1 MTFVGTKS
9 AQRTSCLAIAG
20 LALLLPEAAMAK
32 RDKRGSAPEAVAACV
47 DNYKSGLDKEQSG
60 HLRQARELFIKC
72 SKASCG
78 SPLRDECTT
87 RFTQLSADIPSIV
100 PIVTDEAGGPQTE
113 VEVRVDG
120 ERLTSSL
127 DGHSFALDPGVR
139 EFSFSK
145 DGRVFATQKVMIVQ
159 GQRNRLISAS
169 MSEGGGAVAAGA
181 TSKRAVK
188 AAAPVVKKAPAPV
201 AVAQADDAG
210 ESSAPDPTAEASTK
224 KVTPHLGAP
233 TPHQTA
239 EPEVDLTTEDHSSSK
254 VPTASYVLAGAGL
267 ASVGA
272 GALLIYWGRKDNS
285 KLSECSVAD
294 VSNCQQGTV
303 DHIHNLYLAGNVA
316 LGVGV
321 ASLAAA
327 YWVYSRS
334 GKEESTKEA
343 YHFDLQPNKGGAVAG
358 VSGSF

>member
-1 MTFVGTKS
+1 MTLAGTNS
-9 AQRTSCLAIAG
+9 AQRTLHLAIAG
-20 LALLLPEAAMAK
+20 LLLLLPEAAMAK
-32 RDKRGSAPEAVAACV
+32 GKRGKSSGSPEMVSACV
-47 DNYKSGLDKEQSG
+47 DNYKTGLDKEQSG

-78 SPLRDECTT
+78 SPLREECTT
-87 RFTQLSADIPSIV
+87 RFTQLSTDIPSIV
-100 PIVTDEAGGPQTE
+100 PVVTDDAGGPQTD

-120 ERLTSSL
+120 EKLTSSL
-127 DGHSFALDPGVR
+127 DGHSFSLDPGVR
-139 EFSFSK
+139 EVSFSK

-169 MSEGGGAVAAGA
+169 MSDGGSVAA
-181 TSKRAVK
+181 TSTRRPTK
-188 AAAPVVKKAPAPV
+188 AAPAKKAAPVV
-201 AVAQADDAG
+201 VAQASDT
-210 ESSAPDPTAEASTK
+210 SEATEPEPVTK

-233 TPHQTA
+233 APKQVA
-239 EPEVDLTTEDHSSSK
+239 ETEVDLTAEEHSGSK
-254 VPTASYVLAGAGL
+254 VPALSYVLGGTGIAALAAG
-267 ASVGA
+267 GA
-272 GALLIYWGRKDNS
+272 LIYWGRKDNS
-285 KLSECSVAD
+285 RLTECSTPET
-294 VSNCQQGTV
+294 NCPQSAV

-358 VSGSF
+358 IAGSF

>member
-1 MTFVGTKS
+1 MTLAGTNS
-9 AQRTSCLAIAG
+9 AQRTLHLAIAG
-20 LALLLPEAAMAK
+20 LLLLLPEAAMAK
-32 RDKRGSAPEAVAACV
+32 GKRAKGSGSPEAVSACV
-47 DNYKSGLDKEQSG
+47 DNYKSGLDKESSG

-78 SPLRDECTT
+78 SPLREECTT
-87 RFTQLSADIPSIV
+87 RFTQLSTDIPSIV
-100 PIVTDEAGGPQTE
+100 PVVTDGDGGPQTD

-120 ERLTSSL
+120 EKLTSSL
-127 DGHSFALDPGVR
+127 DGHSFSLDPGVR
-139 EFSFSK
+139 EVSFSK

-169 MSEGGGAVAAGA
+169 MSEGGGSVTASPARRPA
-181 TSKRAVK
+181 K
-188 AAAPVVKKAPAPV
+188 AAPAKKVV
-201 AVAQADDAG
+201 VAQAEPS
-210 ESSAPDPTAEASTK
+210 ESAEAPEPVTK
-224 KVTPHLGAP
+224 KVTPHNLNAP
-233 TPHQTA
+233 APKQVA
-239 EPEVDLTTEDHSSSK
+239 EPEVEVTAEDHSGSK
-254 VPTASYVLAGAGL
+254 VPGLSYVLGGTGIAALAAGAT
-267 ASVGA
+267 
-272 GALLIYWGRKDNS
+272 LIYWGRKDNS
-285 KLSECSVAD
+285 RLTECSIPDAA
-294 VSNCQQGTV
+294 NCSQSTV

-358 VSGSF
+358 IAGSF